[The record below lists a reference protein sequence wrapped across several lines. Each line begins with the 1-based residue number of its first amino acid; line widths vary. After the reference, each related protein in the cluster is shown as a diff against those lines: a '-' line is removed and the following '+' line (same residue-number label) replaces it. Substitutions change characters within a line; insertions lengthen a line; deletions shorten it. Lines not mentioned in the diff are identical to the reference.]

1 MKAIETTQIAQA
13 AEIADLR
20 KRSETVI
27 RSWYE
32 TGVLDNSRTMADLES
47 RVAIVE
53 RQVRRAERELEA
65 EDEL

>member
-32 TGVLDNSRTMADLES
+32 TGVIDNSRTMADLES